1 MNLTSVAEMAP
12 VEDPEARVRMRVD
25 SPLVEIPLLCPK
37 PIFTRSKWCLDP
49 TKSLTELSL
58 VDLK

>member
-1 MNLTSVAEMAP
+1 MAEMAP
-12 VEDPEARVRMRVD
+12 VEDPEARVSMRVD